1 MFKVFQSIFG
11 GGERKGAAYPRTLV
25 EAAID
30 RALDATDPR
39 IRAVSGHR
47 KRLEPA
53 VIHAIDYVVALV
65 EGLSAPVE
73 ASAANYGADARLSS
87 FFASSDRMSEVFGA
101 DRALIEFLASP
112 EDPGTGP
119 ILAVLFVERSEKRV
133 LGMAVEGDRVMQEVS
148 QVQVSFDK
156 HRLVDPSATEEEL
169 RKRLRHRAFDQLL
182 SMALAR
188 IVEVGTEREALE
200 QSQSML
206 RAKLRALQSA
216 RFGFSEEGGEKADP
230 AALEAKLA
238 EIEPKLAETGSGATA
253 LPRHLDL
260 LVESLNAAEKQLYAE
275 PVTVLMD
282 RLGIRQATPGPT
294 TVELKLRELH
304 NAAGRTVVALP
315 IAIPRAEIRKRDI
328 AAEVR
333 RALL

>member
-11 GGERKGAAYPRTLV
+11 GGERKGAAYPPALV

-47 KRLEPA
+47 KRLQPA
-53 VIHAIDYVVALV
+53 VIHAIDHVVALV
-65 EGLSAPVE
+65 EAMPAPVE
-73 ASAANYGADARLSS
+73 ASAASYGSDARLSS
-87 FFASSDRMSEVFGA
+87 FFASTDRMAEVFGA
-101 DRALIEFLASP
+101 DRALIEFLASAG
-112 EDPGTGP
+112 DPGTGP
-119 ILAVLFVERSEKRV
+119 ILAVLFVERSEKKV
-133 LGMAVEGDRVMQEVS
+133 LGMAVQGDQVMQEVS

-169 RKRLRHRAFDQLL
+169 RKKLRHRAFDHLL
-182 SMALAR
+182 SMALTR
-188 IVEVGTEREALE
+188 IVEVGNEREALE

-216 RFGFSEEGGEKADP
+216 RFGFSEEGGENAEP

-238 EIEPKLAETGSGATA
+238 EIEGKLAETGSGATA
-253 LPRHLDL
+253 LPRHLEL
-260 LVESLNAAEKQLYAE
+260 LVESLAAAEKQLYAE

-282 RLGIRQATPGPT
+282 RLGIRQGTPGPT
-294 TVELKLRELH
+294 TVELQLRELH
-304 NAAGRTVVALP
+304 NAVGHAVVSLP
-315 IAIPRAEIRKRDI
+315 IAIPRSEIRKRDI
-328 AAEVR
+328 EAEVR